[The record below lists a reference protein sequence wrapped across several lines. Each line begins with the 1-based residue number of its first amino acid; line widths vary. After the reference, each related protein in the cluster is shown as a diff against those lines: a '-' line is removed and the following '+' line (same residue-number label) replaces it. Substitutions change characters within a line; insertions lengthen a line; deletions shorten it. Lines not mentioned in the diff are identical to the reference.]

1 MSRSRPPL
9 TRDEILETALK
20 LVDEGGL
27 EALSM
32 RKLAAELKVEA
43 MSLYNHVR
51 DKDDLLHGLT
61 NLVLGGIKQPEQDL
75 SWRETLEYFAV
86 SLYQALLEHPALVR
100 VIEQVEPASPRVL
113 EGMERVFTA
122 LDQSGLNPREQVS
135 AFRGLVAMCLGF
147 VNAHTLGLTASREE
161 AQAQWERWNSE
172 QFTGSGLPYLVKIAP
187 YFQETHADEDFRFM
201 LRAYLEALCP

>member
-1 MSRSRPPL
+1 
-9 TRDEILETALK
+9 
-20 LVDEGGL
+20 
-27 EALSM
+27 
-32 RKLAAELKVEA
+32 
-43 MSLYNHVR
+43 
-51 DKDDLLHGLT
+51 
-61 NLVLGGIKQPEQDL
+61 
-75 SWRETLEYFAV
+75 
-86 SLYQALLEHPALVR
+86 
-100 VIEQVEPASPRVL
+100 
-113 EGMERVFTA
+113 MERVFTA